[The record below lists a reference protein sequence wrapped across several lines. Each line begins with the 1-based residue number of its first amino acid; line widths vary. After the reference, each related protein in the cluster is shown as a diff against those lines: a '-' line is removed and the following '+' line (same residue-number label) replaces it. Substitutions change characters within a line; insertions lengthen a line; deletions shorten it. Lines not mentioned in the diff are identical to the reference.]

1 MVEQRVD
8 DVDHAEAGTLSRT
21 PSRSQA
27 STKLRLVVFTGTVL
41 ANGVRVVM
49 SSAGLVRDERLHR

>member
-1 MVEQRVD
+1 MD